1 MAEEEAPAATKP
13 NGIAADDDGREVEK
27 EEETLSDEVLRK
39 LLKPTPTAADA
50 AHVVRASFCPNP
62 STDVVEIVAQ
72 LDSYDD
78 CNYKVCINHTP
89 YLLKFHNGVE
99 SANFL
104 QTWRASS
111 QDYYKTGHASSVIHL
126 QNAMFW
132 TLQQHGIPTSA
143 PVFPVNN
150 NSNGQNDNDAASD
163 EDNHKSSSS
172 QQQQHESSP
181 VSIHTIPVADSTR
194 SPAPLVVR
202 LYEWIPG
209 RPLSTIPVLAL
220 ETMAEVGRMLGRVH
234 TALDPLSTNDDSRHK
249 LLVRAESNLI
259 ERQQQSLLLS
269 SPSVS
274 TTAADDDQQ
283 RRRNRHL
290 KDASLLIPARRFH
303 QWDGKHTNELRNFFS
318 YISIV
323 KRRNM
328 IESIIAA
335 FDATIVQTGL
345 ADKFRKGINHGDFNG
360 TYEPCW

>member
-1 MAEEEAPAATKP
+1 
-13 NGIAADDDGREVEK
+13 
-27 EEETLSDEVLRK
+27 
-39 LLKPTPTAADA
+39 
-50 AHVVRASFCPNP
+50 
-62 STDVVEIVAQ
+62 VVEIVAQ

-104 QTWRASS
+104 ETWRSSS

-143 PVFPVNN
+143 PVFPFHNNN
-150 NSNGQNDNDAASD
+150 NSSNSKNDNDA
-163 EDNHKSSSS
+163 E
-172 QQQQHESSP
+172 SP
-181 VSIHTIPVADSTR
+181 VSIHTIPVVDPTR
-194 SPAPLVVR
+194 SPAQLVVR

-209 RPLSTIPVLAL
+209 RPLSSIPVLAL

-269 SPSVS
+269 SSSSVGPTTTTT
-274 TTAADDDQQ
+274 TTAANDDHQQQ
-283 RRRNRHL
+283 RRRLNQHL

-303 QWDGKHTNELRNFFS
+303 QWDGKHTKELRSFLS
-318 YISIV
+318 YIKIDQ
-323 KRRNM
+323 RRNM

-335 FDATIVQTGL
+335 FDTTIVQTGL

-360 TYEPCW
+360 TYVFGMIRCCVVCILCCLL

>member
-1 MAEEEAPAATKP
+1 
-13 NGIAADDDGREVEK
+13 
-27 EEETLSDEVLRK
+27 

-143 PVFPVNN
+143 PVSPVN
-150 NSNGQNDNDAASD
+150 NSNGKNDNDAASD
-163 EDNHKSSSS
+163 DNNKTSS
-172 QQQQHESSP
+172 QQEHESP
-181 VSIHTIPVADSTR
+181 VSIHTIPVADPTR

-209 RPLSTIPVLAL
+209 RPMSTIPVLAL
-220 ETMAEVGRMLGRVH
+220 ETLAEVGRMLGRVH
-234 TALDPLSTNDDSRHK
+234 TALDPLSTNDDSHHK

-269 SPSVS
+269 LSSSSSVGPTT
-274 TTAADDDQQ
+274 TTAADDDHQQ

-303 QWDGKHTNELRNFFS
+303 QWDGKHTVELRTFLS
-318 YISIV
+318 YISIA

-345 ADKFRKGINHGDFNG
+345 AEKFRKGINHGDFNG